1 MKTFITSALLLFSLV
16 SMATDDKFIEAM
28 KKSIDQLYAAN
39 DVAGLQSAVNSF
51 QRIGNAEKTKWEP
64 HYYTTLGYIFMAT
77 KEADGGKKDAYLDL
91 AKEALAKAQDLK
103 KDDSEL
109 VALDGFISMIKLTVD
124 PATRGQQYSN
134 LAANSFE
141 KAVALNP
148 NNPRALALMAQI
160 QFGTL
165 KFFKQP
171 TTEACERA
179 KKALGLFETEQT
191 SSPIAPAWGKS
202 MTEELLKNCQ

>member
-1 MKTFITSALLLFSLV
+1 MKALLTSLLLLLV
-16 SMATDDKFIEAM
+16 VVAKADDKYTEAM
-28 KKSIDQLYAAN
+28 KKTIGQLYAAN
-39 DVAGLQSAVNSF
+39 DVAALQQAVNSF

-64 HYYTTLGYIFMAT
+64 HYYATLGYIFMAT
-77 KEADGGKKDAYLDL
+77 KETDGGKKDAYLDL
-91 AKEALAKAQDLK
+91 AKETLAKADAIK
-103 KDDSEL
+103 KDDSEI

-148 NNPRALALMAQI
+148 NNPRAIALMAQI

-179 KKALGLFETEQT
+179 KRALALFDTEQL

-202 MTEELLKNCQ
+202 MTEDLLKNCQ